1 MKLLLTVGLIFWV
14 ICGFAGDWMMD
25 GLGDLHWKAI
35 AWGPLTLIEGL
46 NEDSP
51 TLPTGRSLPNRHRGA
66 DAAGPETSQ
75 P

>member
-51 TLPTGRSLPNRHRGA
+51 TLPTGR
-66 DAAGPETSQ
+66 
-75 P
+75 